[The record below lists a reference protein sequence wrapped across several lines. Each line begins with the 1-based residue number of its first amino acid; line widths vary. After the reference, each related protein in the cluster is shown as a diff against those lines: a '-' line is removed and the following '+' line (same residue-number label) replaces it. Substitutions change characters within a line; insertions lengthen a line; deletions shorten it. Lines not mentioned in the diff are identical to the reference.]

1 MGARR
6 FGRGRQIMQQPKK
19 IAPGVLDTTCRQLK
33 QELGCSDERA
43 FEILYGW
50 AETCKNAQAFGLTHI
65 VTRVATLAVLCKNLK
80 KC

>member
-1 MGARR
+1 MT
-6 FGRGRQIMQQPKK
+6 RQPRQ
-19 IAPGVLDTTCRQLK
+19 IAPGVLDTACRQLR

-65 VTRVATLAVLCKNLK
+65 VTRVATLAVLRKDLK